1 MNEDKT
7 ILVEDRSEQV
17 RGQLVEL
24 LSRYGY
30 RVLEST
36 SPSDTMERLEGGDID
51 LLLVEVGTPGIEE
64 QTMIEE
70 IRSNP
75 PYEELPII
83 VMATPEEVD
92 DVAVWVGSGCN
103 DFLLKPINPR
113 LLYQRVQTLVE
124 THPRAYN
131 RVACNVIVEGTT
143 GAEQVTGEL
152 KEIGE
157 GGASLVLD
165 RRMATYDIMK
175 LTFTLPRRPGEL
187 TLGAEIVHVQERNGR
202 YIHGMRFIIL
212 DRDTRE
218 KIKQFVRDSVL
229 QDS

>member
-7 ILVEDRSEQV
+7 ILVEDRSEQD
-17 RGQLVEL
+17 RELLVEL
-24 LSRYGY
+24 LSTYGY

-36 SPSDTMERLEGGDID
+36 SPAHTMELLEGDDID
-51 LLLVEVGTPGIEE
+51 LFLVEVGTPGIGE

-75 PYEELPII
+75 SYEDLPVI
-83 VMATPEEVD
+83 VMATTEEVD
-92 DVAVWVGSGCN
+92 DVAAWVGSGCN
-103 DFLLKPINPR
+103 DFILKPVNPR

-131 RVACNVIVEGTT
+131 RVACNVIADGTT
-143 GAEQVTGEL
+143 GVEQVTGEL

-165 RRMATYDIMK
+165 RRLATNDIMK
-175 LTFTLPRRPGEL
+175 LTFTLPSRPGEL
-187 TLGAEIVHVQERNGR
+187 TLGAEIVHVQESKEG

-212 DRDTRE
+212 DKDTRE